1 MTYLQAS
8 VRHTILLK
16 GKGKDMSKLGRIL
29 YGEANAEV
37 LSAQVSLFERAGYV
51 VVTAVGRK
59 EIENAIR
66 HSDFGL
72 VILGHTLTRDD
83 RHHLPYMAKK
93 VHPATRVL
101 VLHAS
106 GKHPGVDMAIDSRTG
121 DTAVLTAVAALMTF
135 GDVRRS
141 SHPDAVAVA

>member
-1 MTYLQAS
+1 
-8 VRHTILLK
+8 
-16 GKGKDMSKLGRIL
+16 MSKLGRIL
-29 YGEANAEV
+29 YGESDAEI
-37 LSAQVSLFERAGYV
+37 LAQQAKLFERAGYV

-59 EIENAIR
+59 EIENAIK

-93 VHPATRVL
+93 THPATRVL

-121 DTAVLTAVAALMTF
+121 DTAIMTAVAALMTF
-135 GDVRRS
+135 GNVRPTTQTS
-141 SHPDAVAVA
+141 AVAVA

>member
-1 MTYLQAS
+1 
-8 VRHTILLK
+8 
-16 GKGKDMSKLGRIL
+16 MSKLGRIL
-29 YGEANAEV
+29 YGESDAEI
-37 LSAQVSLFERAGYV
+37 LAQQAKLFERAGYV

-59 EIENAIR
+59 EIENAIK

-93 VHPATRVL
+93 THPATRVL

-121 DTAVLTAVAALMTF
+121 DTAIMTAVAALMTF
-135 GDVRRS
+135 GNVRPS
-141 SHPDAVAVA
+141 SQTSAVAVA

>member
-1 MTYLQAS
+1 
-8 VRHTILLK
+8 
-16 GKGKDMSKLGRIL
+16 MSKLGRIL
-29 YGEANAEV
+29 YGESDEHV
-37 LSAQVSLFERAGYV
+37 LSAQKKMFEVAGYV

-59 EIENAIR
+59 EIEEAVR

-93 VHPATRVL
+93 LNPATRIL

-106 GKHPGVDMAIDSRTG
+106 GKHPQVDIAVDSRNG
-121 DTAVLTAVAALMTF
+121 ERNVLAAVAKLIMPRPPKS
-135 GDVRRS
+135 GL
-141 SHPDAVAVA
+141 HPQTIAVPA